1 VSGEASDVVRTA
13 EAYYD
18 STSADAFYS
27 ALWGGE
33 DIHIGLYE
41 GPDDPVREASHRTVE
56 RMASL
61 LEGLGPQQR
70 VLDLGAGYGGAARH
84 LAREFGCEVTC
95 LNLSEV
101 QNETNRRLNAEQGLD
116 ERVHVR
122 HGNFEEVPEPDGRFD
137 VIWSQDAFLHS
148 GRRRRVLEEARR
160 LLAPGGQLIFTDPM
174 QADDCPP
181 DVLQPVYDR
190 LHLDSLGSFA
200 FYRKVAEELGFEE
213 VRCVDLTAQLRN
225 HYARVREE
233 LARRYDDMLER
244 SGREYVDRML
254 QGLQAWVDAADAGH
268 LAWGILHFRRPAAAP
283 SA

>member
-1 VSGEASDVVRTA
+1 MSEKSDEVAATA

-18 STSADAFYS
+18 SGSADAFYS
-27 ALWGGE
+27 TLWGGE

-41 GPDDPVREASHRTVE
+41 GPEDAVRDASHRTVE

-61 LEGLGPQQR
+61 LEDVGPETR
-70 VLDLGAGYGGAARH
+70 ILDLGAGYGGAGRH
-84 LAREFGCEVTC
+84 LARSVGCKVTC

-101 QNETNRRLNAEQGLD
+101 QNEHNRRLNAEQGLD
-116 ERVHVR
+116 DRVRVI
-122 HGNFEEVPEPDGRFD
+122 HGNFEEVPEPDGSFD

-148 GRRRRVLEEARR
+148 GNRRRCLEESWR

-190 LHLDSLGSFA
+190 IHLDSLGSFA
-200 FYRKVAEELGFEE
+200 FYRKTAEELGFEE
-213 VRCVDLTAQLRN
+213 IRGVDLTPQLRN
-225 HYARVREE
+225 HYARVRQE
-233 LARRYDDMLER
+233 LERRYDDMVAR

-254 QGLQAWVDAADAGH
+254 QGLQDWVDAADAGY
-268 LAWGILHFRRPAAAP
+268 LAWGILQFRRPA
-283 SA
+283 

>member
-1 VSGEASDVVRTA
+1 MSDQAADVVRTA
-13 EAYYD
+13 EEYYD
-18 STSADAFYS
+18 SGSADAFYS

-41 GPDDPVREASHRTVE
+41 GPDEPVREASHRTVE

-61 LEGLGPQQR
+61 LEDLGPDAR

-84 LAREFGCEVTC
+84 LARTFGCRVTC

-101 QNETNRRLNAEQGLD
+101 QNETNRRLNREQGLD
-116 ERVHVR
+116 DRVTVR
-122 HGNFEEVPEPDGRFD
+122 HGNFEEVPEPDGAFD

-148 GRRRRVLEEARR
+148 GRRRRVLEECWR
-160 LLAPGGQLIFTDPM
+160 LLAPGGQLLFTDPM

-200 FYRKVAEELGFEE
+200 FYRKAAADLGFEE
-213 VRCVDLTAQLRN
+213 VRCVDLTPQLRN

-233 LARRYDDMLER
+233 LARRYEDMVAR

-268 LAWGILHFRRPAAAP
+268 LAWGILQFRRPA
-283 SA
+283 

>member
-1 VSGEASDVVRTA
+1 VSDRAADVVRTA

-18 STSADAFYS
+18 SVPADAFYR

-41 GPDDPVREASHRTVE
+41 GSDEAVREASHRTVQ

-61 LEGLGPQQR
+61 LEGLRPGTR
-70 VLDLGAGYGGAARH
+70 VLDMGAGYGGAARH
-84 LAREFGCEVTC
+84 LARSVGCRVTC

-101 QNETNRRLNAEQGLD
+101 QNETNRRLSREQGLD
-116 ERVHVR
+116 DRVKVR
-122 HGNFEEVPEPDGRFD
+122 HGNFEEVPEPDASFD
-137 VIWSQDAFLHS
+137 VVWSQDALLHS
-148 GRRRRVLEEARR
+148 GRRRKVLEECWR
-160 LLAPGGQLIFTDPM
+160 LLVPGGQLIFTDPM

-181 DVLQPVYDR
+181 DVLRPVYDR

-200 FYRKVAEELGFEE
+200 FYRKAAADLGFEE
-213 VRCVDLTAQLRN
+213 VRCVDLTAQLRH

-233 LARRYDDMLER
+233 LARRYDDMLAR

-268 LAWGILHFRRPAAAP
+268 LAWGILQFRRPA
-283 SA
+283 

>member
-1 VSGEASDVVRTA
+1 VSPKAADVVRTA

-18 STSADAFYS
+18 SGSADAFYRT
-27 ALWGGE
+27 LWGGE

-41 GPDDPVREASHRTVE
+41 GPGDPVREASQRTVE

-61 LEGLGPQQR
+61 LEAPGPQTR

-84 LAREFGCEVTC
+84 LARRFRCHVTC

-101 QNETNRRLNAEQGLD
+101 QNETNRRLSAEQGLGG
-116 ERVHVR
+116 RVRVR
-122 HGNFEEVPEPDGRFD
+122 HGNFEEVPEPDASFD
-137 VIWSQDAFLHS
+137 VVWSQDAFLHS
-148 GRRRRVLEEARR
+148 GRRRRVLEEAWRV
-160 LLAPGGQLIFTDPM
+160 LAPGGQLLFTDPM

-181 DVLQPVYDR
+181 HVLQPVYDR
-190 LHLDSLGSFA
+190 LHLDSLASFA
-200 FYRKVAEELGFEE
+200 FYRKVAAELGFEE
-213 VRCVDLTAQLRN
+213 IRTVELTHQLRN

-233 LARRYDDMLER
+233 LARRYDDMVAR

-268 LAWGILHFRRPAAAP
+268 LAWGILQFRRPA
-283 SA
+283 